1 MENPGRAA
9 VCLIDFLDKAWD
21 DQPVNDASTT
31 IPESLRNSLPLAT
44 VLLRHE
50 LPDGSWHVDWMVAQD
65 RAAEARLITFRL
77 PRRLD
82 ELAAGESIQAER
94 LEDHRAAYLEYQ
106 GPVSGGRGSVSRLRS
121 GQIMQLQRKTGLQ
134 ELTRQSAWIL
144 RVQWSSLWEHNR
156 SESAAIEQEIELRH
170 DKTGGW
176 TAICVRIGQ
185 SLCQNR

>member
-1 MENPGRAA
+1 MENLGGEAA
-9 VCLIDFLDKAWD
+9 CFIDFLDKAWD
-21 DQPVNDASTT
+21 DQPVNDASV

-50 LPDGSWHVDWMVAQD
+50 LPDGSWHVDWMFAQD
-65 RAAEARLITFRL
+65 RAAEDRLITFRL

-121 GQIMQLQRKTGLQ
+121 GQIVQMRHRTGLL
-134 ELTRQSAWIL
+134 ELKRQPAWIV
-144 RVQWSSLWEHNR
+144 RVRWSPPLEHNR